1 MATEY
6 KKILIR
12 KGTQSEFNSL
22 QGTTA
27 PLLEA
32 ELGFITDTNE
42 LVIGTSGGNSLS
54 INKRF
59 GTIAGLPAEGN
70 HTHAF
75 ADLTSKPTTIAG
87 FGITDAYTGSVIDA
101 KIAVNAGDISA
112 NATDITNHIGT
123 TTGNPHSVT
132 ATDLGLGNVTNES
145 KATMFAS
152 PTFTGDAEFS
162 GTVSV
167 QTPSAN
173 GHAATKSYIDTAIND
188 LIDSAPTDLDTLGEI
203 AAQVQQNETDITT
216 KQDTLVSGTNIK
228 TVGGVS
234 VLGAGDIPINPEWT
248 FWWEVNEDNVSSVT
262 LNSTNY
268 PGLVYDTSNYDY
280 KFVINGYTS
289 DTDSSGSMKI
299 EINGDSTAGRYS
311 MLRNRTGFTSSG
323 PFSFVEGNTTTATNM
338 DVGVVLGSGTQ
349 GTQTVLHSEFT
360 LSRGLDFA
368 NPSTSMNSSA
378 DYHAFIVQGRAS
390 IVSVPGNGQG
400 QTAENTIASYSQQ
413 SDFSGGYLKPVSQG
427 GGGNIT
433 VVKLSDLPDAGN
445 TDKVKVRIYR
455 RER

>member
-6 KKILIR
+6 KKIVIR
-12 KGTQSEFNSL
+12 KGTQSEFNTL
-22 QGTTA
+22 QGSTA

-32 ELGFITDTNE
+32 ELGFITDENE
-42 LVIGTSGGNSLS
+42 LVIGTSAGNSLS

-59 GTIAGLPAEGN
+59 GTTAGLPAEGN

-75 ADLTSKPTTIAG
+75 ADLTSKPTTLSG
-87 FGITDAYTGSVIDA
+87 YGITDAYTRTEIDTA
-101 KIAVNAGDISA
+101 TNTNASNITTNSGLISNNLTAIQSNDTDIAANLAAIQSNDTDIAA
-112 NATDITNHIGT
+112 NAT
-123 TTGNPHSVT
+123 
-132 ATDLGLGNVTNES
+132 A
-145 KATMFAS
+145 
-152 PTFTGDAEFS
+152 
-162 GTVSV
+162 
-167 QTPSAN
+167 
-173 GHAATKSYIDTAIND
+173 
-188 LIDSAPTDLDTLGEI
+188 
-203 AAQVQQNETDITT
+203 ITT

-234 VLGAGDIPINPEWT
+234 ILGAGDIPINLEWQ
-248 FWWEVNEDNVSSVT
+248 FWFEVNEDNVSSVT

-280 KFVINGYTS
+280 KFVVNGYTS

-323 PFSFVEGNTTTATNM
+323 PFNLVEGNTTTATNM

-378 DYHAFIVQGRAS
+378 DYHAFIVQGKAS

-455 RER
+455 RAR

>member
-6 KKILIR
+6 KKIITR
-12 KGTQSEFNSL
+12 KGTQAEFTTL
-22 QGTTA
+22 QGSTA
-27 PLLEA
+27 PLLEG
-32 ELGFITDTNE
+32 ELGFITDENE
-42 LVIGTSGGNSLS
+42 LVIGTSAGNSLS

-59 GTIAGLPAEGN
+59 GTTAGIPAEGN

-75 ADLTSKPTTIAG
+75 ADLTSKPTTLSG
-87 FGITDAYTGSVIDA
+87 YGITDTYTGTVIDT
-101 KIAVNAGDISA
+101 KIATNTTNISTNVSNIATNASNITTNSGLISLNLAAIQSNDTDIAANATGISNNA
-112 NATDITNHIGT
+112 SSIATNATDIATNTSNITLNG
-123 TTGNPHSVT
+123 S
-132 ATDLGLGNVTNES
+132 GLSSLSQIVSTNTS
-145 KATMFAS
+145 NISTNTS
-152 PTFTGDAEFS
+152 NISTNT
-162 GTVSV
+162 
-167 QTPSAN
+167 
-173 GHAATKSYIDTAIND
+173 TAI
-188 LIDSAPTDLDTLGEI
+188 SG
-203 AAQVQQNETDITT
+203 

-234 VLGAGDIPINPEWT
+234 LLGAGDIPINPEWT

-280 KFVINGYTS
+280 KFVVNGYTS

-323 PFSFVEGNTTTATNM
+323 PFNLVEGNTTTATNM

-368 NPSTSMNSSA
+368 NPPTSQNSSA
-378 DYHAFIVQGRAS
+378 DYHAFIVQGKAS